1 MSNPSLVL
9 VPGLLCDSTVWVPQA
24 AALRDLAEIHIAE
37 MFECD
42 SLGAMAEAILEAAPA
57 SFALAGHSMG
67 GRVALEIV
75 RRAPE
80 RVERLALLDTGY
92 QALPQ
97 GEAGES
103 EAAGRHR
110 MVALAREMG
119 MRAMGLTWVRAM
131 VHPSR
136 LSDAALMA
144 SILDMIDRRTPEFY
158 AAQIRAM
165 LGRPDATALLP
176 QIRCPTLVLCGRQDT
191 WSPLERHRRLAA
203 LIPASTLTIIEDCG
217 HMSTL
222 EQPDG
227 VNAALRWWLTP

>member
-1 MSNPSLVL
+1 MSKPSLIL
-9 VPGLLCDSTVWVPQA
+9 IPGLLCDSTIWLPQA

-37 MFECD
+37 MLECD
-42 SLGAMAEAILEAAPA
+42 SLGAMAEAILETAPA
-57 SFALAGHSMG
+57 TFALAGHSMG
-67 GRVALEIV
+67 GRVALEIL
-75 RRAPE
+75 RRAPQ

-92 QALPQ
+92 QPLAQ
-97 GEAGES
+97 GEAGER
-103 EAAGRHR
+103 EAAGRRR

-158 AAQIRAM
+158 AAQIRAL
-165 LGRPDATALLP
+165 LGRPDASALLP
-176 QIRCPTLVLCGRQDT
+176 EIRCPTLVLCGREDT

-222 EQPDG
+222 EQPDA
-227 VNAALRWWLTP
+227 VNAALRWWLTQ